1 MDNSSKEIKSK
12 TRPKIGIVVG
22 SGGIKA
28 MASIGLFEFLEKAK
42 IDVDL
47 LIGCSGGSIFA
58 GWWATGKSAS
68 FMKENVQAL
77 WTRELFAKVDY
88 RTLLSIAGLPFG
100 RFDISRGLIKTD
112 LVHKNYQKM
121 YGNKNL
127 EDLHT
132 RTLMQ
137 TTDILSGEPLMLSS
151 GLVRESV
158 YASSALF
165 PLMPPIF
172 LEDRWLMDGIYSS
185 PLPILEAVNEGMD
198 VIITMS
204 YEEQTTEKSKGYV
217 PYFMRS
223 VAHSHQWL
231 QRNQA
236 TLSVDLHHHEI
247 IFINVVFDKFIGLRS
262 VHRIPEILEAG
273 EKAVEEK
280 KSEILAAI
288 KNFSS

>member
-1 MDNSSKEIKSK
+1 MDNSTKEIKSK

-121 YGNKNL
+121 YGNKKGML
-127 EDLHT
+127 PHSEDLLDHNIC
-132 RTLMQ
+132 LPMH
-137 TTDILSGEPLMLSS
+137 
-151 GLVRESV
+151 
-158 YASSALF
+158 A
-165 PLMPPIF
+165 
-172 LEDRWLMDGIYSS
+172 GI
-185 PLPILEAVNEGMD
+185 
-198 VIITMS
+198 T
-204 YEEQTTEKSKGYV
+204 
-217 PYFMRS
+217 
-223 VAHSHQWL
+223 
-231 QRNQA
+231 
-236 TLSVDLHHHEI
+236 VD
-247 IFINVVFDKFIGLRS
+247 DAKFIINKLLTN
-262 VHRIPEILEAG
+262 V
-273 EKAVEEK
+273 
-280 KSEILAAI
+280 KSLI
-288 KNFSS
+288 SM